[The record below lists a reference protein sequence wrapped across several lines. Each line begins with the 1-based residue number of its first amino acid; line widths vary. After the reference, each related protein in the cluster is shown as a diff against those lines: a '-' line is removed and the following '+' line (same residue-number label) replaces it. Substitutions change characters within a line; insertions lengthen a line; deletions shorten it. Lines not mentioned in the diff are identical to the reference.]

1 MTDNVTKVRILDEA
15 NSLIRELGMNGIS
28 YAHISSRVN
37 IRKASIHYYFP
48 TKDDLIRELVAYQS
62 QIFLDDVRAIV
73 EDGGADA
80 RTKMRRYFGL
90 FEKAFNDG
98 KGGSIC
104 LFGMLGAEIH
114 SLDDKTCDIVR
125 DFYSRNIQSIRTILA
140 APDTDEDTIDNT
152 AAVETAHMIF
162 SAIEGAMIISRANR
176 DLGGYKAVMNN
187 LLNIIDFSK

>member
-62 QIFLDDVRAIV
+62 QIFLDEVHAIV

-114 SLDDKTCDIVR
+114 SLDDQTCDIVR
-125 DFYSRNIQSIRTILA
+125 AFYSRNIESIRTILA
-140 APDTDEDTIDNT
+140 ADADDS
-152 AAVETAHMIF
+152 AAAETAHMVF

-176 DLGGYKAVMNN
+176 DLRGYQAVINN

>member
-1 MTDNVTKVRILDEA
+1 MTDNVTKVRILEEA

-37 IRKASIHYYFP
+37 IRKASIHYHFP

-73 EDGGADA
+73 EDSGSDA

-98 KGGSIC
+98 QGGSIC

-114 SLDDKTCDIVR
+114 SLDDQTCDIVR
-125 DFYSRNIQSIRTILA
+125 DFYSRNIQSIRAILA
-140 APDTDEDTIDNT
+140 TPDKDDDT
-152 AAVETAHMIF
+152 AAAETAHMIF

-176 DLGGYKAVMNN
+176 DLSGYKAVINK
-187 LLNIIDFSK
+187 LLNVIDFQK